1 MTEGRGCDS
10 VVEVTGNPQA
20 VVQGL
25 ELTAPFGRISLTGC
39 NRTPTEHVDF
49 YNLVHRKGITVIGA
63 HNMARPLVER
73 RPGVWTMKE
82 DMALLLRF
90 LSAGRLQVKPLLSRI
105 ADPSEAP
112 GINDSIFA
120 RDFNHLGFVFDW
132 RKY

>member
-1 MTEGRGCDS
+1 EI
-10 VVEVTGNPQA
+10 TGNPQA

-25 ELTAPFGRISLTGC
+25 ELTARFGRIALVGC
-39 NRTPTEHVDF
+39 NRMPTEKIDF
-49 YNLVHRKGITVIGA
+49 YNLVHRPGISVIGA
-63 HNMARPLVER
+63 HNMARPSQER
-73 RPGVWTMKE
+73 RPGIWTMKE

-112 GINDSIFA
+112 GIYDSIFA